1 MYSLQAH
8 RLRES
13 PGHVCAPRRAINS
26 LRNSSK
32 SRSFVFRL
40 GFITKS
46 KPFGIVLCPPRR
58 ISRTRLFTRFLSWAF
73 PSFRGVV
80 SPKRLIVKPFFRAN
94 NTKERETR
102 FAPASYTFLNSAAFL
117 SRKSLGNVLVVFN
130 RNALTAFVPSCLKHK
145 ASTTSLHS
153 LTESMG
159 FCASTVIRLV
169 CPLWH
174 SSAPSKTLNLPH
186 GLYKNQWLS

>member
-1 MYSLQAH
+1 M
-8 RLRES
+8 
-13 PGHVCAPRRAINS
+13 
-26 LRNSSK
+26 
-32 SRSFVFRL
+32 FRL

-46 KPFGIVLCPPRR
+46 KPFGIVLCPWRR
-58 ISRTRLFTRFLSWAF
+58 ISRTLLFTRFLSWAF

-80 SPKRLIVKPFFRAN
+80 NPKRLIARPFFSAN

-102 FAPASYTFLNSAAFL
+102 LAPPSYTFLNSAAFL

-130 RNALTAFVPSCLKHK
+130 CDALPAFIPSSLQHK
-145 ASTTSLHS
+145 PSTSSFHS

-159 FCASTVIRLV
+159 FRTTTIVRLV

-174 SSAPSKTLNLPH
+174 SSTPSKTLNLPRA
-186 GLYKNQWLS
+186 LAKNQWLSRLKTLNGNATLSRLSRQFEISFPQLWK